1 MRYLLLAFSLAFVAC
16 GSSSDDSSDKSTN
29 DTVGAEIAE
38 DFNKTMDKAEDV
50 EQKLLDS
57 KSNIDAAL
65 KNAEGAVEEDEDGV
79 KGE

>member
-1 MRYLLLAFSLAFVAC
+1 MRYLLLAISLTFVAC
-16 GSSSDDSSDKSTN
+16 GGSSDDSSEESKN

-38 DFNKTMDKAEDV
+38 DFNRSMDRAKDV

-57 KSNIDAAL
+57 KTNIDEAL

-79 KGE
+79 KG